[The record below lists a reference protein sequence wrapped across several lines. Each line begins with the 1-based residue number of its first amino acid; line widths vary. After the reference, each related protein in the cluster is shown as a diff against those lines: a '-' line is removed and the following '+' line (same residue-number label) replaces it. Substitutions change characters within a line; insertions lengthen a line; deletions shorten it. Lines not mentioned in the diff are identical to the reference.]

1 MADQIALVYGDG
13 QRVAQVTTALEQRG
27 VHVRGGETLEELVSL
42 CGGLAD
48 GSVDLY
54 VQLPTSVEARGSSV
68 VARVRNFLSD
78 GLIAR
83 FDAAGTVMPKLR
95 RGASVVL
102 VSGNHPADTAAP
114 DNQRA
119 RMALLQVLGSAVIME
134 RPDDDLS
141 VTIVDHLRE
150 PDELA
155 AIALEPPAARIRV
168 LADFAEASPELD
180 WGDWRNELLSLT
192 TTEA

>member
-1 MADQIALVYGDG
+1 VQ
-13 QRVAQVTTALEQRG
+13 
-27 VHVRGGETLEELVSL
+27 VRGGETLEELVSL
-42 CGGLAD
+42 CDGLAD

-54 VQLPTSVEARGSSV
+54 VQLPTSVEAHGSSV

-83 FDAAGTVMPKLR
+83 FDAAGTVMPKLA

-102 VSGNHPADTAAP
+102 ASGNHPADTSAP

-119 RMALLQVLGSAVIME
+119 RMALLHVLGSAMIME
-134 RPDDDLS
+134 RPDDELS
-141 VTIVDHLRE
+141 VTIVDHLHG

-155 AIALEPPAARIRV
+155 AIALEPSAARIRV
-168 LADFAEASPELD
+168 LSDFAEASPELD
-180 WGDWRNELLSLT
+180 WGDWRNELLALT
-192 TTEA
+192 TTET